1 MQYYH
6 VDVFSHLPLMGNG
19 LTVVFPVSPISQDV
33 MQSMTQE
40 FKQFES
46 IFITPAQND
55 DHFVARI
62 FTVEEELQFAGHP
75 VIGAAAVIH
84 HHFFYEQA
92 QKIIYLQLGERI
104 ISVHSQ
110 KHAQFYTAVMN
121 QGKAQFIN
129 LVESSYRKPI
139 AHSLNLQESELD
151 ETLPIEVVSTG
162 LPYLLVPVKSSLAQ
176 AKINHANYHQFLAQF
191 NAKFVYVFNSTT
203 LECRTWDNQG
213 LVEDVATGSAAGPLA
228 AYLVKNKRASY
239 NQPIRLQQGKYANR
253 PSTIHAQV
261 DKQTENITIEGDVS
275 FFAKG
280 DIFN

>member
-6 VDVFSHLPLMGNG
+6 VDVFSQLPLMGNG
-19 LTVVFPVSPISQDV
+19 LTVVLPESPISKDV
-33 MQSMTQE
+33 MQNMTQE

-46 IFITPAQND
+46 IFITADQEND
-55 DHFVARI
+55 RFIARI
-62 FTVEEELQFAGHP
+62 FTVEEELEFAGHP

-84 HHFFYEQA
+84 HHFFNTQT
-92 QKIIYLQLGERI
+92 QKLIYLQLGKRI

-110 KHAQFYTAVMN
+110 KHAQFYTVLMN

-129 LVESSYRKPI
+129 SVESAYRKQI
-139 AHSLNLQESELD
+139 AHSLNLHESDLD
-151 ETLPIEVVSTG
+151 ERLPIEVVSTG

-176 AKINHANYHQFLAQF
+176 AKINHTNYGQFLNQF
-191 NAKFVYVFNSTT
+191 KAKFVYVFNSTT

-228 AYLVKNKRASY
+228 AYLVKNNLANY
-239 NQPIRLQQGKYANR
+239 NQTIRLQQGKYANR
-253 PSTIHAQV
+253 PSIIRAQV
-261 DKQTENITIEGDVS
+261 DKETENITIEGDVS

-280 DIFN
+280 NVY